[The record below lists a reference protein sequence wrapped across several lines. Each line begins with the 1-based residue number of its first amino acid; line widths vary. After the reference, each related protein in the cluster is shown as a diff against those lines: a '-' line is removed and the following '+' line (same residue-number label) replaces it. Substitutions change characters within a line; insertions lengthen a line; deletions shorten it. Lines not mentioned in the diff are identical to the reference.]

1 MKKILMAFMIGLI
14 SLSASANQNNSLLN
28 RVQAEKMYV
37 FTQDDLLNKLD
48 TSKMS
53 QKKRSRIENA
63 FNKFNEEMSIA
74 YNSKNRKKKTIKAI
88 NKNVDKMYVI
98 LSEKE
103 YRSYIKIINEEISN
117 RGIEWF

>member
-28 RVQAEKMYV
+28 RVQTEKMYV